1 MPNFHELSA
10 DEISKCVRMNQL
22 FCGMHAII
30 GMADVCKDALKEFEN
45 VAASELI
52 TSGFQKGNAR
62 SFDILTE
69 ISKAF
74 TRAHSYQKGGVV
86 DFWES
91 YLSNKELRNKIVS
104 FRGERIN
111 VLFVI
116 AGAAY
121 YHRNHIKDFLEN
133 DCIQTGKLLQA
144 IGDIGEKIFPACFR
158 ALGIMG
164 KLITSPLIHLFEDKE
179 KHIFSLNETWDYVIK
194 KLESFSTN
202 ATPLMEGIEVILDG
216 QVTKD
221 EI

>member
-1 MPNFHELSA
+1 M
-10 DEISKCVRMNQL
+10 
-22 FCGMHAII
+22 
-30 GMADVCKDALKEFEN
+30 
-45 VAASELI
+45 
-52 TSGFQKGNAR
+52 
-62 SFDILTE
+62 
-69 ISKAF
+69 
-74 TRAHSYQKGGVV
+74 
-86 DFWES
+86 
-91 YLSNKELRNKIVS
+91 SNKELRNKIVS

-133 DCIQTGKLLQA
+133 DYIQTGKLLQA
-144 IGDIGEKIFPACFR
+144 IRDIGEKIFPACFR

-164 KLITSPLIHLFEDKE
+164 KLITSPLMRLIEDKE

-221 EI
+221 EIYEELMKENEELDDLTEECLEFVLFLLNTSQTPIKGSVAWWQISQGQ